1 MLQQDQAAERIHGI
15 EDRLALRLTEVAWS
29 AMFSRFM
36 AQRDLPAS
44 DFDADFFVA
53 VLEEAFSDQRTMQQV
68 LRGDPEDDW

>member
-1 MLQQDQAAERIHGI
+1 
-15 EDRLALRLTEVAWS
+15 
-29 AMFSRFM
+29 MFSRFM